1 MTVGVRRVAIQ
12 SVGLIINRS
21 KWRALQ
27 FAAEVTAH
35 LTERDVHVN
44 IDAESAALMGRD
56 DLACSDASLCRS
68 DMLMTLGG
76 DGTILQASH
85 IASPLGIPILGV
97 HMGRFGFI
105 AESHPDDLISNLD
118 RLLDGQFETEDRM
131 MVRGEVVRGGEVAFT
146 GIGLND
152 VVVSKGASARML
164 RIETK
169 FGDDYLATYPADGVI
184 VATPTGSTAYSLSAG
199 GPIVDPTI
207 QALLVVPICPHTLSA
222 RPLVI
227 PAEKTVTFDIETD
240 GGDVLCIADSYHV
253 FPLADGDTVRVSRS
267 EHVTRLIKLGHAS
280 FYRKIRD
287 RLLWGER
294 LNA

>member
-1 MTVGVRRVAIQ
+1 LAIE
-12 SVGLIINRS
+12 SVGLIVNRS
-21 KWRALQ
+21 KWHALQ
-27 FAAEVTAH
+27 FAQEVIAH
-35 LTERDVHVN
+35 LTERDVAVRM
-44 IDAESAALMGRD
+44 DRESATLIGRD
-56 DLACSDASLCRS
+56 DLASEDAALASSGL
-68 DMLMTLGG
+68 LITLGG

-85 IASPLGIPILGV
+85 IAAPVGIPILGV

-105 AESHPDDLISNLD
+105 TEAHPDDVIPRLD
-118 RLLDGQFETEDRM
+118 PLLEGDFEIEDRM
-131 MVRGEVVRGGEVAFT
+131 MVQGEVIRDGQVQFSAF
-146 GIGLND
+146 GLND

-164 RIETK
+164 RIQTL
-169 FGDDYLATYPADGVI
+169 FGGDHIATYPADGVI
-184 VATPTGSTAYSLSAG
+184 VATPTGSTAYALSAG
-199 GPIVDPTI
+199 GPLVAPTI
-207 QALLVVPICPHTLSA
+207 QALLVIPICPHTLAA

-227 PAEKTVTFDIETD
+227 PAQETVSFSVETD

-267 EHVTRLIKLGHAS
+267 QHVTRLVKFGQAT

>member
-1 MTVGVRRVAIQ
+1 MSIQ
-12 SVGLIINRS
+12 SVGLIVNRS

-27 FAAEVTAH
+27 FAQEVTAY
-35 LTERDVHVN
+35 LTERDVEVRV
-44 IDAESAALMGRD
+44 DRESAALMGRD
-56 DLACSDASLCRS
+56 DLACGDEELCRVQ
-68 DMLMTLGG
+68 MLMTLGG
-76 DGTILQASH
+76 DGTILLASH
-85 IASPLGIPILGV
+85 IAAPLGIPILGV

-105 AESHPDDLISNLD
+105 AEAHPDDLIPSLD
-118 RLLDGQFETEDRM
+118 PLLDGQFETEDRM
-131 MVRGEVVRGGEVAFT
+131 MVHGEVVRGGETVFAGF
-146 GIGLND
+146 GLND

-164 RIETK
+164 RIETRL
-169 FGDDYLATYPADGVI
+169 GGEQLATYPADGVI

-207 QALLVVPICPHTLSA
+207 QALLVVPICPHTLAA

-227 PAEKTVTFDIETD
+227 PAGQTITFNIETD
-240 GGDVLCIADSYHV
+240 GGDVLCIADSYKV
-253 FPLADGDTVRVSRS
+253 FPLADGDTVRVRRS
-267 EHVTRLIKLGHAS
+267 EHVARLVKLGAAT